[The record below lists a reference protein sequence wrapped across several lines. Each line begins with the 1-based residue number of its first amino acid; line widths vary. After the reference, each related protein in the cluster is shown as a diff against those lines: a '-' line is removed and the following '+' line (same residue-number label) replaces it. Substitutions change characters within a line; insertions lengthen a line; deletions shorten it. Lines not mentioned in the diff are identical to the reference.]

1 MKATLA
7 PIVHRDSHTD
17 LVAQELT
24 AFVSETIFEPLLDL
38 LRSENLRVNENKEHS
53 AVWDALVAGTLWY
66 AAGIFTGRLNAAI
79 SRELRAMGARSTA
92 AGFVLPLEEVPIVL
106 RGVISV
112 SAANSRSLHAALLA
126 TLDAMQ
132 EHIGEAPTG
141 LDFTETVDKI
151 TEDLQ
156 EQLVQ
161 TVSAEA
167 SLPPP
172 SEIPESLTQGL
183 DETLTGETERTIKGF
198 SLEQIQS
205 LRAKIRANLQDAGRT
220 DRLVKVIEA
229 EFGVS
234 KRRARFIAENE
245 TSRLVSDFRR
255 ARYESLGAAEYVWDT
270 SHDERVR
277 DDHRALD
284 GRKFSWSHP
293 PVADTATGFR
303 GHPGEAANCRCVARP
318 VINFS

>member
-1 MKATLA
+1 VKTTLD
-7 PIVHRDSHTD
+7 PIVHRDGYTD
-17 LVAQELT
+17 LVARELV
-24 AFVSETIFEPLLDL
+24 AFVSETIFDPLFDL
-38 LRSENLRVNENKEHS
+38 LRADNLRVNENKEHS
-53 AVWDALVAGTLWY
+53 AVWDALIAGTLWY
-66 AAGIFTGRLNAAI
+66 AAGVFTGKFNAAV
-79 SRELRAMGARSTA
+79 SRELRAMGARSTS
-92 AGFVLPLEEVPIVL
+92 AGFALPLDEVPIVL
-106 RGVISV
+106 RGVISMTAV
-112 SAANSRSLHAALLA
+112 NSKALHETILS

-141 LDFTETVDKI
+141 LDFAETVDSI

-161 TVSAEA
+161 SVSAEA

-172 SEIPESLTQGL
+172 SEIPVDLTESLNEG
-183 DETLTGETERTIKGF
+183 LTGEASRAIQGF

-205 LRAKIRANLQDAGRT
+205 LRAKIRANLQDTGRT

-245 TSRLVSDFRR
+245 TSRMVSDFRR
-255 ARYESLGAAEYVWDT
+255 VRYESLGATEYLWDT
-270 SHDERVR
+270 SHDEKVR
-277 DDHRALD
+277 TDHRMLD
-284 GRKFSWSHP
+284 GRKFSWSNP

>member
-7 PIVHRDSHTD
+7 PIVHRDDYTD
-17 LVAQELT
+17 LVARELV
-24 AFVSETIFEPLLDL
+24 AFVTETIFDPLFDILK
-38 LRSENLRVNENKEHS
+38 SENLRVNENKEHS
-53 AVWDALVAGTLWY
+53 AVWDALLTGALWY
-66 AAGIFTGRLNAAI
+66 ASGVFYGQFNAAT

-106 RGVISV
+106 RGVISKT
-112 SAANSRSLHAALLA
+112 AADSKALHAAILAMLA
-126 TLDAMQ
+126 TMQ
-132 EHIGEAPTG
+132 QNIKEAPTG
-141 LDFTETVDKI
+141 LNFSETVDK
-151 TEDLQ
+151 TTRSLQ

-172 SEIPESLTQGL
+172 SEIPMDLVEGL
-183 DETLTGETERTIKGF
+183 GETLKRETERSIQD
-198 SLEQIQS
+198 SSQEQIQS
-205 LRAKIRANLQDAGRT
+205 LRAKVQANLQDTGRT
-220 DRLVKVIEA
+220 DRLVKVVEA

-277 DDHRALD
+277 NDHRALD
-284 GRKFSWSHP
+284 GRKFSWSNP